1 MIRQFATAFV
11 LCTGIAAGAMAA
23 VPFSQWQE
31 QRFSLLSGSDWR
43 KGAEAVSVTSEDSVS
58 LIWTSLPETAWDARA
73 ASWRWQVEESVP
85 PTALDLRGGDDRN
98 LSLYFVFMPGD
109 VARENR
115 GASIRRLMRIEQ
127 ARVLMYVWG
136 GDHARGAVLPSPYL
150 GAQGRTVVLRPAGTG
165 GHSERVDLA
174 ADYRRAFGAEAPA
187 VVGLALSSDSDDTGG
202 TVRAALA
209 DLSLR

>member
-1 MIRQFATAFV
+1 MIRQFATAFL

-31 QRFSLLSGSDWR
+31 QRFSLFSRSDWR
-43 KGAEAVSVTSEDSVS
+43 KGTEAVSVTSDASVS

-85 PTALDLRGGDDRN
+85 PTPLDLRGGDDRN
-98 LSLYFVFMPGD
+98 LSLYFVFMPKD
-109 VARENR
+109 VARKNR

-136 GDHARGAVLPSPYL
+136 GDHARGAVLHSPYL

-174 ADYRRAFGAEAPA
+174 ADYRRAFDAEAPA

-202 TVRAALA
+202 TVRAGLA